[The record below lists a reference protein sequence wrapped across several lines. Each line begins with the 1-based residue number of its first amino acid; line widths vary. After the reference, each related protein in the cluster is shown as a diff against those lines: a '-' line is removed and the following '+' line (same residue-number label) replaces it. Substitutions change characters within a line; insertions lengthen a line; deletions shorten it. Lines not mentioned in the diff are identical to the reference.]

1 MNAARPAEKISPT
14 AAGLNMSIVL
24 TIAMMYHD
32 TDRTLL
38 DATAFPHLRRLPL
51 RSVSVFRRERR
62 IPLHAMISSGGH
74 SVEISPGYSWDGT
87 ARGTASFG
95 VLQLTLAG
103 LGRLET
109 RDGQWDLP
117 PGTLMIVDIPSL
129 HRYFLPEGSP
139 QWEFVFLVVYGSE
152 LLRIVS
158 GIERRMAHIIK
169 VGDVSAVP
177 GEFLRILKTLFSR
190 RPLGAFENSA
200 LAYSLCMALLE
211 ESYAVPAHEDAS
223 RFEAVKKHLH
233 DNLPKGI
240 GVSEMADMAGLS
252 RSHFAR
258 LFKDAEGMSPRD
270 YLEDLRL
277 RRALSLLYSKAR
289 TVKEIAISCGIPDV
303 NYFCRLFRRHT
314 GMSPGEYRRSAL

>member
-1 MNAARPAEKISPT
+1 MAPQR
-14 AAGLNMSIVL
+14 
-24 TIAMMYHD
+24 IA
-32 TDRTLL
+32 L
-38 DATAFPHLRRLPL
+38 DATGFSNVRLLPL

-74 SVEISPGYSWDGT
+74 SVETSQSYSWDGT
-87 ARGTASFG
+87 ARGTASFA

-103 LGRLET
+103 LGRLES
-109 RDGQWDLP
+109 RNGRWDLT
-117 PGTLMIVDIPSL
+117 PGTLMIVDIPSP

-139 QWEFVFLVVYGSE
+139 RWEFVFLVVYGSE

-158 GIERRMAHIIK
+158 AIERRMAHVIP
-169 VGDVSAVP
+169 VGEKSRIPA
-177 GEFLRILKTLFSR
+177 EFQRILKTLFSR

-211 ESYAVPAHEDAS
+211 ESYAAPSREDAS
-223 RFEAVKKHLH
+223 RFEAMKKHLH
-233 DNLPKGI
+233 DNLRKGI

-258 LFKDAEGMSPRD
+258 LFKEAEGMSPRD

-277 RRALSLLYSKAR
+277 RRALSLLYSQDLS
-289 TVKEIAISCGIPDV
+289 VKEIAINCGIPDV
-303 NYFCRLFRRHT
+303 NYFCRLFRKHT